1 MLQPF
6 LYAACAEAHFL
17 NLGLNCQNVVYLLA
31 LDYNLIIVLLVQGYA
46 VRVLLCQLFQHLYV
60 HYAVPAEVVAAL
72 RKPAGGHKGIY
83 LALLLAGIAG
93 LVGIYV

>member
-6 LYAACAEAHFL
+6 LYAVCAEAHFL
-17 NLGLNCQNVVYLLA
+17 NLGLNCQNVVYILA
-31 LDYNLIIVLLVQGYA
+31 LDYNLVIVLFVQGYI
-46 VRVLLCQLFQHLYV
+46 VRVFLGQLFQHLYV
-60 HYAVPAEVVAAL
+60 HYAVPAEIVAAL
-72 RKPAGGHKGIY
+72 LKHTRGHKGIY